1 VDNKKNGVSGGDS
14 PLTPNDVHGAA
25 KFDNTTPHS
34 TANNGFGQS
43 PKSNGFRTLVNPN
56 ALPRELR
63 AYCQF
68 VGWQYV
74 DRGKAKPDKVP
85 VNVRTLRNAG
95 STWPNTWAD
104 IRTAVTTYQAHP
116 TLAGIGFVLTQGDPY
131 TMLDLDDC
139 ILDGVP
145 NEFACGVLNAL
156 RTYAELSP
164 SGHGLRLFV
173 HCRHQPEATRRPEI
187 ELYSTGRF
195 ATLTGDVLDDAPIAK
210 VDSLDWFLDQFAPK
224 QEQQQRPTA
233 SVSCADRL
241 LPSSDQ
247 ELWDYIR
254 RVNPLAKSIFAG
266 DLSDIRNGD
275 HSRAVIL
282 MLNSLAHW
290 TQGDATR
297 MDRMIRQTHLD
308 KTKWS
313 ENRKGQ
319 TWLAGRID
327 DAINYMAARGAK

>member
-1 VDNKKNGVSGGDS
+1 VDNKKTGVSGGDS
-14 PLTPNDVHGAA
+14 PLTPTDVHGAA

-34 TANNGFGQS
+34 TASNGFGQD
-43 PKSNGFRTLVNPN
+43 PKANGFRTLVNPN

-85 VNVRTLRNAG
+85 VNVRTLGNAG
-95 STWPNTWAD
+95 ATWPNTWAD
-104 IRTAVTTYQAHP
+104 IRRAVATYQAHP
-116 TLAGIGFVLTQGDPY
+116 TLAGIGFVLTANDPY
-131 TMLDLDDC
+131 VMLDLDDC

-145 NEFACGVLNAL
+145 NEFACGVLNHL

-164 SGHGLRLFV
+164 SGHGLRLLV
-173 HCRHQPEATRRPEI
+173 HCRHQPNATRRPAI
-187 ELYSTGRF
+187 ELYSKERF
-195 ATLTGDVLDDAPIAK
+195 ATLTGDVLDDAPI
-210 VDSLDWFLDQFAPK
+210 VRLDSLDWFLDQFVPK
-224 QEQQQRPTA
+224 PEIKPSDPQL
-233 SVSCADRL
+233 SSCVDRAV
-241 LPSSDQ
+241 PSSDQ

-266 DLSDIRNGD
+266 DLADIRNGD

-282 MLNSLAHW
+282 MLNSLAMW
-290 TQGDATR
+290 TSGDAKR
-297 MDRMIRQTHLD
+297 MARMIRQTHLD
-308 KTKWS
+308 KTKWD
-313 ENRKGQ
+313 ENRGGQ

-327 DAINYMAARGAK
+327 DAIIYMAARGAK